1 MARTRV
7 ENTTEDNGLRI
18 DGTAMEMPE
27 MSTAR
32 MQMEAAARKT
42 ARTANEPERRRND
55 EGRKAEGNEGP
66 VNCLRNERVIVRFIP
81 HPTMMVQDKNH
92 ILYGGMADNAVRGFV
107 VPRYNSTNLFV
118 NVLTNNEKAFLEQ
131 AMGLEYNALSV
142 YRKENNFWD
151 DSNPNGIGRVLLR
164 KQDNYLDL
172 SVPEDYIKY
181 KILLANKD
189 YIAPSLQALE
199 DKPKATYQFV
209 IINENAESR
218 MNLNKIDLMKRCWMA
233 YGKIEDDMDTLR
245 VVLELIEG
253 RPLSA
258 KTNLDF
264 LQGKVTDY
272 IQSNPRR
279 FMSIVSDELLPV
291 KVLIKKCVE
300 AGLIGKKNDTYY
312 LREDG
317 SPLCEMNEEST
328 LNNAARYISSVK
340 RQELKYSLEAKL
352 KAK

>member
-1 MARTRV
+1 MAKKKVEDTPLDGLMIDDSPMDVVKTEIPKRV
-7 ENTTEDNGLRI
+7 AEKTGDAHYTHPLDMDNTE
-18 DGTAMEMPE
+18 
-27 MSTAR
+27 
-32 MQMEAAARKT
+32 
-42 ARTANEPERRRND
+42 
-55 EGRKAEGNEGP
+55 P

-81 HPTMMVQDKNH
+81 RPSTMVQNPKH
-92 ILYGGMADNAVRGFV
+92 ILYGGMAENAIRGYV
-107 VPRYNSTNLFV
+107 VPRLSSTGMFV
-118 NVLTNNEKAFLEQ
+118 NVLTKQEKDFLER

-151 DSNPNGIGRVLLR
+151 DSNPMGVGRVILH

-209 IINENAESR
+209 IISETAESK
-218 MNLNKIDLMKRCWMA
+218 MNSSKMDVKMKCYME
-233 YGKIEDDMDTLR
+233 YGKVEDDKDTLR
-245 VVLELIEG
+245 VVIELLEG
-253 RPLSA
+253 RPTSP
-258 KTNLDF
+258 
-264 LQGKVTDY
+264 KVKIDYLKSKVNDY

-279 FMSIVSDELLPV
+279 FLSTITDELLPA

-300 AGLIGKKNDTYY
+300 AGLIGTKNDGYY
-312 LREDG
+312 LRSDN

-328 LNNAARYISSVK
+328 LSNAARYISSVK
-340 RQELKYSLEAKL
+340 RQDLKYSLEAKL
-352 KAK
+352 KE